1 MVQKLSDDFFLRR
14 MAAWKEHNKIC
25 ERRGLPAVKW
35 EDFKKVILRA
45 HVEQTTSDSSLTFDK
60 MVEAGVAQAVKMKEK
75 RDKHIQHLYPVQVCL
90 VLV

>member
-35 EDFKKVILRA
+35 EDFKKVILHA
-45 HVEQTTSDSSLTFDK
+45 HVERPVRDSALTFDM

-75 RDKHIQHLYPVQVCL
+75 RDKHIQRTFIPFKSA
-90 VLV
+90 